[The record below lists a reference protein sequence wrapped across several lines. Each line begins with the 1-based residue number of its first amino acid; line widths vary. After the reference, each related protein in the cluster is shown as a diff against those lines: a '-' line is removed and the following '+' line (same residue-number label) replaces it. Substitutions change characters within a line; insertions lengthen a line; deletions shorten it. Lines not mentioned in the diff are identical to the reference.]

1 MANSLSAAI
10 KATVRELE
18 MIKQDL
24 IISHQVTM
32 YEIGEQLVYQTP
44 LKTGLASNNWNVTAD
59 DTTEPER
66 EAGFEGG
73 KGLSSLNAISY
84 QVKDLYKKPESL
96 FYNPVDYIWDL
107 EAGSSRQAP
116 NGIVTPTVPQ
126 VENIWIDNLQ
136 KNGIIK

>member
-10 KATVRELE
+10 KAIVSELE

-32 YEIGEQLVYQTP
+32 YEIGERLVYQTP
-44 LKTGLASNNWNVTAD
+44 LKTGLASNNWNVAAD

-84 QVKDLYKKPESL
+84 QVKDLYKYPESL

-107 EAGSSRQAP
+107 ERGTSTQAP
-116 NGIVTPTVPQ
+116 NGVVTPTITQ
-126 VENIWIDNLQ
+126 VGNIWINNLQ
-136 KNGIIK
+136 KNGLIK